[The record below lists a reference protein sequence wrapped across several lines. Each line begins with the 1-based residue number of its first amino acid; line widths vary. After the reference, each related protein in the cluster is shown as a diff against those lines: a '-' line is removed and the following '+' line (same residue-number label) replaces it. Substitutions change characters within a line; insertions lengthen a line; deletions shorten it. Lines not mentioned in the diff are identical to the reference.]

1 MLNQI
6 NCKNEVIGK
15 DLDVSGLGSLKG
27 AISGDIS
34 VCFDKKSL
42 TALQETKASACL
54 LPKNLSEEGPARI
67 TSVIVDSPRVTFAK
81 IAAFF
86 YPDASELSL
95 EKGTPSIGSNVR
107 IAESAVIGQGVE
119 IGENTTIGPNAHI
132 GDGVKIGKNCIIY
145 DNVTIAKSLIGDC
158 VVIKSGAR
166 IGLHGFGFEPY
177 KGKLIDIPHL
187 GRVVIGDN
195 VYIGANTCIDRG
207 VIDDTEIGSHVR
219 IDNLVQ
225 IAHNVKI
232 GNGCIIVSQVGIA
245 GSTEIGDGTV
255 LAGQAGLTGHLKIGK
270 NVKIAAQSGV
280 LRDIPDGQTVGG
292 SPSMPIKDWHRQT
305 LFLTKQIKKKF

>member
-1 MLNQI
+1 M
-6 NCKNEVIGK
+6 
-15 DLDVSGLGSLKG
+15 
-27 AISGDIS
+27 SGDIS
-34 VCFDKKSL
+34 VCYDKKSVTDL
-42 TALQETKASACL
+42 RITRSSACL
-54 LPKNLSEEGPARI
+54 LTKSLLAEAPSSI
-67 TSVIVDSPRVTFAK
+67 TIVAVENPRVIFAK

-86 YPDASELSL
+86 YPNISKPSL
-95 EKGTPSIGSNVR
+95 EKGAIKIGENVH
-107 IAESAVIGQGVE
+107 IAESAIIGCGVE

-145 DNVTIAKSLIGDC
+145 DNVTIYKSLIGDR

-166 IGLHGFGFEPY
+166 IGLHGFGFELCE
-177 KGKLIDIPHL
+177 GKLIDIPHL
-187 GRVVIGDN
+187 GRVIIGDN
-195 VYIGANTCIDRG
+195 VYVGANTCIDRG
-207 VIDDTEIGSHVR
+207 VIDDTTIGSHVR

-280 LRDIPDGQTVGG
+280 LKDIPDGQTVGG

-305 LFLTKQIKKKF
+305 LFLMQQIKKKF